1 MKAKTKNTK
10 TQKAELITTILF
22 SAFFFGSIANAILS
36 TIY

>member
-1 MKAKTKNTK
+1 MKTKTQNTK

>member
-1 MKAKTKNTK
+1 MKTETQNTK